1 MVIIEKQLSLS
12 SVNKEQ
18 EIKVDFSNK
27 NIKLALEVRDI

>member
-27 NIKLALEVRDI
+27 NIKLALEVWDI